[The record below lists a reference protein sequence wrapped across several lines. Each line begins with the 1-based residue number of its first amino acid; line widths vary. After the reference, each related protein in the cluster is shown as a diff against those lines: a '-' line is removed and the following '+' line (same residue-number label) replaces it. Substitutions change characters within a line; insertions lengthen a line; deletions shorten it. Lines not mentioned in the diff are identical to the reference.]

1 MFQCGNNEGFQFSF
15 VVSNNTAAAASVLGR
30 FLDHVN
36 VTVISKAESVHSDVV
51 STSQTLLNDL
61 IFFFLGVFL
70 TVCQHEDSGLRLV
83 F

>member
-1 MFQCGNNEGFQFSF
+1 VFQCQNNGAFQVSI
-15 VVSNNTAAAASVLGR
+15 VVSNNTAAAASVLGS

-61 IFFFLGVFL
+61 IFFVLVVFL

>member
-1 MFQCGNNEGFQFSF
+1 VFQCRNNGAFQVSI
-15 VVSNNTAAAASVLGR
+15 VVSNNTAAAASVLR
-30 FLDHVN
+30 SFLDHVN
-36 VTVISKAESVHSDVV
+36 VTVISKAESVHSDIV

-61 IFFFLGVFL
+61 IFFVLVVFL

>member
-1 MFQCGNNEGFQFSF
+1 VSQCRNNEAFQVSI
-15 VVSNNTAAAASVLGR
+15 VVFNKTAAAASVLGN
-30 FLDHVN
+30 FLDHVD

-51 STSQTLLNDL
+51 STSQTLLNAL
-61 IFFFLGVFL
+61 IFFDLGVFL